1 MKKMRILASFLFA
14 LLLLGCTPNGSPRTY
29 DCRVV
34 LEEGEGFTCS
44 DHTQMVRRGGDV
56 TFYVEPI
63 DGYEIT
69 GSDYENTTVSASQEN
84 GILVTLHEV
93 HYSTI
98 VTLTVKKSDAILFY
112 HFNDGTGQEPV
123 SVPVTPSH
131 LRWNTATTLFTREG
145 YTLTGW
151 NTRPDGSG
159 VSVGLGSRIDP
170 QDGPDL
176 YAQWSKWSDPSLF
189 QWEST
194 DNGIVITAY
203 LGAED
208 TVAVPGR
215 IDGQTVTTIAAGA
228 FRDAGCHGVVL
239 PDTLLIIE
247 AGAFENTQL
256 SALYLFDNIRL
267 IGDLGA
273 SIQTLHLNAYE
284 LPVYSGT
291 YYDTFQDK
299 YDRLLSLADEKKIV
313 LFSGSST
320 RFGYDSEMLAKA
332 FPDYEIVNMG
342 VFAYTSAMPQME
354 LILQCMKPGDI
365 MIHMPEFDTSDT
377 QFCITTDLDGAFFNM
392 MESNYDT
399 ITKLDM
405 RNYTNIFPI
414 LESYLTIRETMV
426 KKSYAISASDYD
438 EDGTPVYSP
447 SYNVYGD
454 YIVYRPNPSS
464 KLPVYG
470 MPVPYTIAAFPEDPF
485 ITSINRM
492 YQKFLDAGVYVYYT
506 YSPRNIMAISEA
518 STPEARAALDAYF
531 REKLCVPIISEIED
545 SLWSGTYLYGTDNH
559 LSTEG
564 VAIHTERIIPLIK
577 AQMEADGLEGY
588 DG

>member
-1 MKKMRILASFLFA
+1 MRKMRILASFLFA
-14 LLLLGCTPNGSPRTY
+14 LFLLGCTPDVGPRVY
-29 DCRVV
+29 DCRVI

-44 DHTQMVRRGGDV
+44 DHTQMARRGSDV
-56 TFYVEPI
+56 TFYVEPM

-84 GILVTLHEV
+84 GILITLHEV
-93 HYSTI
+93 RYSTI
-98 VTLTVKKSDAILFY
+98 VTLTVKKSDAILLY
-112 HFNDGTGQEPV
+112 HYNDGTGQEPV
-123 SVPVTPSH
+123 QVPVTTSH
-131 LRWNTATTLFTREG
+131 LRWNTATTLFTRDG

-159 VSVGLGSRIDP
+159 VAIGLGSRIDP

-176 YAQWSKWSDPSLF
+176 YAQWSKWSDPALF
-189 QWEST
+189 EWEST
-194 DNGIVITAY
+194 ENGIVITAY

-208 TVAVPGR
+208 TATVPGVL
-215 IDGQTVTTIAAGA
+215 DGQTVTTIAAGA
-228 FRDAGCHGVVL
+228 FRDAGCHTVVL
-239 PDTLLIIE
+239 PDTLHIIE
-247 AGAFENTQL
+247 AGAFQNMQL
-256 SALYLFDNIRL
+256 SALYLYDNIRL

-299 YDRLLSLADEKKIV
+299 YDRLLSLADKKKIV

-320 RFGYDSEMLAKA
+320 RFGYDSEMLAEA

-342 VFAYTSAMPQME
+342 VFAYTNAMPQME
-354 LILQCMKPGDI
+354 LILQCMQPGDI

-414 LESYLTIRETMV
+414 LESYLTIRETMT

-438 EDGTPVYSP
+438 EDGIPVDSP

-464 KLPVYG
+464 KFPVYG
-470 MPVPYTIAAFPEDPF
+470 IPVPYTVAAFPEDPF
-485 ITSINRM
+485 ITSINQM
-492 YQKFLDAGVYVYYT
+492 YQRFLDAGVYVYFT
-506 YSPRNIMAISEA
+506 YAPRNIMALSEA

-531 REKLCVPIISEIED
+531 RQKLCVPVISEIED
-545 SLWSGTYLYGTDNH
+545 SLWSGNYLYGTDNH

-577 AQMEADGLEGY
+577 AQMEADGLEEY

>member
-1 MKKMRILASFLFA
+1 MKNLRILASFFFI
-14 LLLLGCTPNGSPRTY
+14 LLLLGCAPESSPRTY
-29 DCRVV
+29 ECRIV
-34 LEEGEGFTCS
+34 LEEGEGFVCS
-44 DHTQMVRRGGDV
+44 DHTQMVRRGSDV
-56 TFYVEPI
+56 TFYVEPA
-63 DGYEIT
+63 DGYEIL
-69 GSDYENTTVSASQEN
+69 GSDYENTTMSPSQEN

-93 HYSTI
+93 RYSTA
-98 VTLTVKKSDAILFY
+98 VTLIVKKSDAILLY
-112 HFNDGTGQEPV
+112 HPNDGTAAEPLA
-123 SVPVTPSH
+123 VPVTPSH
-131 LRWNTATTLFTREG
+131 LRWNTATTLFARAG

-159 VSVGLGSRIDP
+159 VAVGLGSRIDP
-170 QDGPDL
+170 ADGSAL
-176 YAQWSKWSDPSLF
+176 YAQWSQWTAPSAF
-189 QWEST
+189 QWEAT
-194 DNGIVITAY
+194 DNGIVITGY
-203 LGAED
+203 LGKAD
-208 TVAVPGR
+208 TVTVPGQ

-228 FRDAGCHGVVL
+228 FRDAACHTVIL
-239 PDTLLIIE
+239 PDTLLIVE
-247 AGAFENTQL
+247 TGAFQNARL
-256 SALYLFDNIRL
+256 AHLYLYDNLRL

-273 SIQTLHLNAYE
+273 AVQTLHINAWE

-299 YDRLLSLADEKKIV
+299 YDRLLQLADKKKIV

-320 RFGYDSEMLAKA
+320 RFGFDSELLAEA

-342 VFAYTSAMPQME
+342 VYAYTNAMPQLE
-354 LILQCMKPGDI
+354 LILPCMQPGDI

-377 QFCITTDLDGAFFNM
+377 QFCITTDLDEPFFNM

-399 ITKLDM
+399 ITKLDL
-405 RNYTNIFPI
+405 RHYTNIFPM
-414 LESYLTIRETMV
+414 LERYLTIRETMT
-426 KKSYAISASDYD
+426 KKSYAISAWDYD
-438 EDGTPVYSP
+438 EDGIPVDSP

-464 KLPVYG
+464 KFPVYG

-485 ITSINRM
+485 ITSMNRM
-492 YQKFLDAGVYVYYT
+492 YQKFLDAGVHVYYT

-564 VAIHTERIIPLIK
+564 VAIHTRRLIPLIR
-577 AQMEADGLEGY
+577 AQMEKDGLEGY

>member
-1 MKKMRILASFLFA
+1 MKHLRILASFLLA
-14 LLLLGCTPNGSPRTY
+14 LLLMGCTPDSGVQSY

-44 DHTQMVRRGGDV
+44 DYTLMVRRGGDV
-56 TFYVEPI
+56 TFYVEPA
-63 DGYEIT
+63 DGFEIT
-69 GSDYENTTVSASQEN
+69 GSDYPNTTLAPGQEN
-84 GILVTLHEV
+84 GILLTLHDVRYSTVVTLN
-93 HYSTI
+93 I
-98 VTLTVKKSDAILFY
+98 KKSDAILLY
-112 HFNDGTGQEPV
+112 HYNDGTDREPV
-123 SVPVTPSH
+123 PVPVTPSH

-145 YTLTGW
+145 YTLKGW
-151 NTRPDGSG
+151 NTHPDGSG
-159 VSVGLGSRIDP
+159 VAVGLGSRIDP

-189 QWEST
+189 RWEST

-203 LGAED
+203 LGEEEV
-208 TVAVPGR
+208 VAIPGR
-215 IDGQTVTTIAAGA
+215 IDDQTVTTIAAGA
-228 FRDAGCHGVVL
+228 FRDAVCHTVIL

-247 AGAFENTQL
+247 ADAFQNTQL
-256 SALYLFDNIRL
+256 SHLYLYDNLRL

-273 SIQTLHLNAYE
+273 TIHTLHINAYE

-299 YDRLLSLADEKKIV
+299 YDRLLRLAGEKKIV

-320 RFGYDSEMLAKA
+320 RFGFDSAMLAQA

-342 VFAYTSAMPQME
+342 VFAYTNAMPQME
-354 LILQCMKPGDI
+354 LILQCMQPGDI
-365 MIHMPEFDTSDT
+365 LIHMPEFDTSDT
-377 QFCITTDLDGAFFNM
+377 QFCISTDLDWAFFNM

-399 ITKLDM
+399 ITKLDL
-405 RNYTNIFPI
+405 RGYTQIFPI
-414 LESYLTIRETMV
+414 LEGYLTIRETMT

-438 EDGTPVYSP
+438 EDGNPVDFP
-447 SYNVYGD
+447 SYNEYGD
-454 YIVYRPNPSS
+454 YTVYRPNADSRF
-464 KLPVYG
+464 PVYG
-470 MPVPYTIAAFPEDPF
+470 MPVPYTVAAFPEDPF

-492 YQKFLDAGVYVYYT
+492 YQQFLDAGVYVYYT
-506 YSPRNIMAISEA
+506 YSPRNAMAISEA

-564 VAIHTERIIPLIK
+564 VAIHTQRLIPLIK
-577 AQMEADGLEGY
+577 AQMEKDGLEGY

>member
-1 MKKMRILASFLFA
+1 MKKMRILASFLLV
-14 LLLLGCTPNGSPRTY
+14 LLLLGCTPDGSPRTY

-34 LEEGEGFTCS
+34 LEQGEGFTCS
-44 DHTQMVRRGGDV
+44 DHTLMVRRGSDV
-56 TFYVEPI
+56 TFYVEPV

-69 GSDYENTTVSASQEN
+69 GSDYENTTISASQEN

-93 HYSTI
+93 RYSTV
-98 VTLTVKKSDAILFY
+98 VTLNIKKSDAFLYY
-112 HFNDGTGQEPV
+112 HYNDGITISPV
-123 SVPVTPSH
+123 SVPVTASH
-131 LRWNTATTLFTREG
+131 LRWNTATTLFSREG
-145 YTLTGW
+145 YTLYGW
-151 NTRPDGSG
+151 NTHPDSSG
-159 VSVGLGSRIDP
+159 VAVGLGSRIDP
-170 QDGPDL
+170 KDGPDL
-176 YAQWSKWSDPSLF
+176 YAQWSKWSDSSLF
-189 QWEST
+189 RWEFT

-203 LGAED
+203 LGAEG
-208 TVAVPGR
+208 TVTVPGQ
-215 IDGQTVTTIAAGA
+215 IDGQPVTTIAAGA
-228 FRDAGCHGVVL
+228 FRDAACHTVIL

-247 AGAFENTQL
+247 AGAFQNAQL
-256 SALYLFDNIRL
+256 SHLYLYDNLRL

-273 SIQTLHLNAYE
+273 AIQTLHINAYE

-299 YDRLLSLADEKKIV
+299 YDRLLSLKDEKKMV

-320 RFGYDSEMLAKA
+320 RFGFDSEMLAEA
-332 FPDYEIVNMG
+332 FPDYEIINMG
-342 VFAYTSAMPQME
+342 VFAYTNAMPQME
-354 LILQCMKPGDI
+354 LILQCMKPGDLL
-365 MIHMPEFDTSDT
+365 IHMPEFDTSDT
-377 QFCITTDLDGAFFNM
+377 QFCITTDLDEAFFNM

-399 ITKLDM
+399 VTKLDM
-405 RNYTNIFPI
+405 RGYTNIFPM
-414 LESYLTIRETMV
+414 LETYLSTRKIMT
-426 KKSYAISASDYD
+426 KKSYAISAADYD
-438 EDGTPVYSP
+438 EDGNPVDSP
-447 SYNVYGD
+447 SYNIYGD

-464 KLPVYG
+464 KFPVYG

-518 STPEARAALDAYF
+518 STLEARAELDAYL

-564 VAIHTERIIPLIK
+564 VSIHTQRLIPLIK
-577 AQMEADGLEGY
+577 VQMEADGLEGY